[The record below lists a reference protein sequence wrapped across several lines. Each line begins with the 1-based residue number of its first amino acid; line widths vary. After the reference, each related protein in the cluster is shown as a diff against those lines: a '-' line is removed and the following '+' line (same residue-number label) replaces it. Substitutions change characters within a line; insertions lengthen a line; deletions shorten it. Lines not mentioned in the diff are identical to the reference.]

1 MMNSQDFTGIFP
13 ASVKGVGIVSA
24 SHLIA
29 PEKLALGTDLLT
41 KAGYRVKTMPNVL
54 KMEPPEVKARLF
66 EEAWLDPEI
75 DFLLFSTGGLGA
87 ADVIGLID
95 WERLRARDMR
105 VIGYSD
111 VTLILGAM
119 LAKGVGRP
127 ISGPMLSRLVTD
139 CSPEAFEWL
148 RQMLDGAPLKLRLV
162 PVKPCAAPVAG
173 KSVAGLINRFPVL
186 LDKGFPLSFDG
197 RVVFLENTPKY
208 ADIAETVL
216 DDLTGRGVFEKAAA
230 VVFCDFN
237 RDWERSRVDALF
249 DRFATK
255 VPCPVFSG
263 YPYGHVRDSFAI
275 DFTRPLRIS
284 AAGDLEW
291 PSMAVSNNA

>member
-1 MMNSQDFTGIFP
+1 MMNNQDFTGIFP
-13 ASVKGVGIVSA
+13 PSVKVIGIVSV
-24 SHLIA
+24 SHLIS
-29 PEKLALGTDLLT
+29 PEKLALGTNLLVQ
-41 KAGYRVKTMPNVL
+41 AGYRVKTMPNVL
-54 KMEPPEVKARLF
+54 KMESPEVRARLF

-95 WERLRARDMR
+95 WERLRARDMS

-119 LAKGVGRP
+119 LAKGVGHP
-127 ISGPMLSRLVTD
+127 ITGPMLSRLVTD
-139 CSPEAFEWL
+139 CSPEAIEWL
-148 RQMLDGAPLKLRLV
+148 RQMVDGAPLHLQLI
-162 PVKPCAAPVAG
+162 PVKPCVAPVSG
-173 KSVAGLINRFPVL
+173 KSIAGLINRFPVL
-186 LDKGFPLSFDG
+186 LDRGFLPSFDG

-208 ADIAETVL
+208 ADIAEAVL
-216 DDLTGRGVFEKAAA
+216 NDLVTRGVFEKTAA

-237 RDWERSRVDALF
+237 RDWEQSRVNALF
-249 DRFATK
+249 DRFAAK

-263 YPYGHVRDSFAI
+263 YPYGHVRNSFAI

-284 AAGDLEW
+284 ATGDLEW
-291 PSMAVSNNA
+291 LPRA

>member
-1 MMNSQDFTGIFP
+1 MKNQDFTGIFP
-13 ASVKGVGIVSA
+13 QSVKVVGIVSV
-24 SHLIA
+24 SHLIS
-29 PEKLALGTDLLT
+29 PDKLALGTNLLIQ
-41 KAGYRVKTMPNVL
+41 AGYRVKTMPNVL
-54 KMEPPEVKARLF
+54 KLESPEVRARLF

-95 WERLRARDMR
+95 WERLRARSMG

-119 LAKGVGRP
+119 LAKGVGQP

-139 CSPEAFEWL
+139 CSPEAIEWL
-148 RQMLDGAPLKLRLV
+148 RKMLDGAPLQLQLN

-173 KSVAGLINRFPVL
+173 TSVAGLLNRFPVL
-186 LDKGFPLSFDG
+186 LEKGLLPSFDG

-216 DDLTGRGVFEKAAA
+216 TDLVTKGVFEKAAA

-249 DRFATK
+249 DRFAAK

-263 YPYGHVRDSFAI
+263 YPYGHVRNTFAI

-284 AAGDLEW
+284 PTGGVEW
-291 PSMAVSNNA
+291 PTRATGARL

>member
-1 MMNSQDFTGIFP
+1 MNSQDFTGIFP
-13 ASVKGVGIVSA
+13 PDIKGIGIVSV
-24 SHLIA
+24 SHLIS

-54 KMEPPEVKARLF
+54 KMESPQVRARLF

-75 DFLLFSTGGLGA
+75 DFLLFSTGGFGA

-95 WERLRARDMR
+95 WERLRARSMR

-119 LAKGVGRP
+119 LAKGVGHP
-127 ISGPMLSRLVTD
+127 ITGPMLSRLVTD
-139 CSPEAFEWL
+139 CSPEAFDWL
-148 RQMLDGAPLKLRLV
+148 RQMLDGAPLKLQLA

-173 KSVAGLINRFPVL
+173 KSIAGLINRFLVL
-186 LDKGFPLSFDG
+186 LDKGFPPSFDG

-216 DDLTGRGVFEKAAA
+216 NDLAAKGVFDKAAA

-249 DRFATK
+249 ANFAAK

-263 YPYGHVRDSFAI
+263 YPYGHVRNTFAI

-284 AAGDLEW
+284 ATGDLEW
-291 PSMAVSNNA
+291 LPKRLLKQ